1 MRDRERK
8 RCPHSGSLYPVWKRE
23 DSGRE
28 SGDRAKMLLGFKT
41 FDKAAKANPGVH
53 PLFHSDRGFQYT
65 NRTFH
70 QKLDKAGMTQS
81 MSWATWHM
89 VARSF

>member
-1 MRDRERK
+1 
-8 RCPHSGSLYPVWKRE
+8 
-23 DSGRE
+23 
-28 SGDRAKMLLGFKT
+28 MLLGFKT